1 MRWGRQGSICRFLG
15 IFGQATHIGVKREQL
30 CEIFVWTFVFLK
42 GFIYK
47 AIFKKRKRRTKT
59 HGYIF
64 YIENRICRNYHGCL
78 CSL

>member
-47 AIFKKRKRRTKT
+47 AIFKKEKTEDKNTRVYFLYRKSDLPK
-59 HGYIF
+59 
-64 YIENRICRNYHGCL
+64 L
-78 CSL
+78 